1 MTLRDQQP
9 PQEDPTDLAHRLAA
23 LLEQYP
29 EERQGAQRA
38 LQGTLSGEENN
49 APLRTAQKLSEI
61 PAEYPAPILRA
72 SGRNGAVLSEGQI
85 CLLAAEG
92 GIGKSPF
99 TTAIAVSIAML
110 PDKEVGL
117 QPLYGKILEG
127 TAGKVLLVTYEDPPG
142 VTAARA
148 QQLAKVI
155 DHGNGDTQAS
165 DSLNSIEVLDLH
177 GMPIYGAPAGATY
190 NSRPEALRGWNDLW
204 EAAARLKPK
213 LIVIDPALQ
222 AYASDSNSP
231 APVREYLG
239 VLSRTL
245 ASNCPGSGILMTA
258 HSTKDS
264 RRRGPNGGDPFDPG
278 MVAGSGGWT
287 DATRGLMTMTWA
299 DSPNQRLIAIPKANW
314 GPSRIKM
321 VVNVVRDTEGGVIAC
336 TSASDWLSEHAEVP
350 QPEEHEHVDR
360 QQHLGINGNGGRG
373 ATRGFSH

>member
-1 MTLRDQQP
+1 MTLRDRQP

-23 LLEQYP
+23 LLAQYP
-29 EERQGAQRA
+29 EEREAAQRV
-38 LQGTLSGEENN
+38 LQNTLSGEETEN
-49 APLRTAQKLSEI
+49 LRTAQRLDQI
-61 PAEYPAPILRA
+61 AAEYPAPILRA

-99 TTAIAVSIAML
+99 TTAVALSIAML
-110 PDKEVGL
+110 PEEATEL
-117 QPLYGKILEG
+117 QTLHGKILEG

-155 DHGNGDTQAS
+155 DKEKDNTQAS
-165 DSLNSIEVLDLH
+165 DSLNRIEVLDLH
-177 GMPIYGAPAGATY
+177 GMPIYGAAAGATY
-190 NSRPEALRGWNDLW
+190 NSRPEPLRGWNALW
-204 EAAARLKPK
+204 DAAARLKPK

-245 ASNCPGSGILMTA
+245 ATACPGAGILMTA

-264 RRRGPNGGDPFDPG
+264 RRRGPSGSDPFDPG

-287 DATRGLMTMTWA
+287 DTTRGLMTMTWA
-299 DSPNQRLIAIPKANW
+299 DSPNQRVIAIPKANW

-321 VVNVVRDTEGGVIAC
+321 VVNVVRDTDGGVIAC
-336 TSASDWLSEHAEVP
+336 TSASGWLSEHTEIP
-350 QPEEHEHVDR
+350 QYEEPEHVDR
-360 QQHLGINGNGGRG
+360 QEHLGINGNGNRSAYRG
-373 ATRGFSH
+373 YSQ